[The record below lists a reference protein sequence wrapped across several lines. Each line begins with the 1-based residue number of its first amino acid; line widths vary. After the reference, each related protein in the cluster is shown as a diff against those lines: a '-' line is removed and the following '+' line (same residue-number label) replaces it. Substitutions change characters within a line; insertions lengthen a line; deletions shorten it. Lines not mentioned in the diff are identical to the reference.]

1 MTSNDIYLG
10 NPLLKKANTQIQF
23 TEEQIIEFLKCKED
37 PVYFAKNYIKIVSLD
52 HGLVPFEMYPFQEKL
67 VRNFHENRFN
77 ICKMPRQTGKSTTCV
92 SYLLHYA
99 VFNDNVN
106 IAILANKASTAR
118 DLLGRLQL
126 AYENLP
132 KWMQQGII
140 SWNKG
145 SLELENGSKISS
157 NSTSSSAVRGGS
169 YNVIFLDEF
178 AFIPNHIADD
188 FFASVYPTISSG
200 QSTKVIIVST
210 PRGMNHFYRM
220 WHDSERGKN
229 EYIPTDVHWSE
240 VPGRDQVWKEQTI
253 ANTSEQQFKVEFECE
268 FLGSVNTLINP
279 SKLRNFV
286 YEDPIKRNA
295 GLDVYQHPK
304 EENNYL
310 ITVDVARGLGNDYS
324 AFIVFDITEFP
335 YKVVAKYRNNE
346 IKPML
351 FPSIIYE
358 VAKGYNDAWLLIEV
372 NDIGDQVASILHF
385 DLEYDNVLMCAMR
398 GRAGQIVGSG
408 FSGKKSQLGVRMTA
422 AVKKLGCSNLKTLL
436 EDDKLLTVDYEIISE
451 LTTFAQK
458 HNSFEAEEGCNDDLA
473 MCLVIFSWLVA
484 QDYFKEMTDNDV
496 RKRIYEEQK
505 NQIEQDMSPFGFISD
520 GLEDMD
526 IFVEKETGDR
536 WLVAANNNSME
547 SMEIWNVD
555 EYGDR
560 SYMWDY
566 R

>member
-1 MTSNDIYLG
+1 
-10 NPLLKKANTQIQF
+10 
-23 TEEQIIEFLKCKED
+23 
-37 PVYFAKNYIKIVSLD
+37 
-52 HGLVPFEMYPFQEKL
+52 
-67 VRNFHENRFN
+67 
-77 ICKMPRQTGKSTTCV
+77 
-92 SYLLHYA
+92 
-99 VFNDNVN
+99 
-106 IAILANKASTAR
+106 
-118 DLLGRLQL
+118 
-126 AYENLP
+126 
-132 KWMQQGII
+132 
-140 SWNKG
+140 
-145 SLELENGSKISS
+145 
-157 NSTSSSAVRGGS
+157 
-169 YNVIFLDEF
+169 
-178 AFIPNHIADD
+178 
-188 FFASVYPTISSG
+188 
-200 QSTKVIIVST
+200 
-210 PRGMNHFYRM
+210 
-220 WHDSERGKN
+220 
-229 EYIPTDVHWSE
+229 
-240 VPGRDQVWKEQTI
+240 
-253 ANTSEQQFKVEFECE
+253 
-268 FLGSVNTLINP
+268 
-279 SKLRNFV
+279 
-286 YEDPIKRNA
+286 
-295 GLDVYQHPK
+295 
-304 EENNYL
+304 
-310 ITVDVARGLGNDYS
+310 
-324 AFIVFDITEFP
+324 
-335 YKVVAKYRNNE
+335 
-346 IKPML
+346 
-351 FPSIIYE
+351 
-358 VAKGYNDAWLLIEV
+358 LIEV
-372 NDIGDQVASILHF
+372 NDIGYQVASILHF